1 MSLRVFTFIV
11 PRLKLKYLQ
20 LVFSETNSQHI
31 LNWNKARTSW
41 IKRKTDSQDETFIIL
56 HFCKYNRC
64 NGPPPPTPCHQWVIL
79 SLSPPPGTTR
89 SISKFKK
96 KKKTEA
102 KVRGDSTGQ
111 RLATRCFFSFSSIL
125 FSPPCLSLIP
135 FPWYN
140 VDDCCMSLTQPTR
153 NLCLPHANTM
163 VNVEVMT
170 EK

>member
-1 MSLRVFTFIV
+1 MGLRVFTFIV

-31 LNWNKARTSW
+31 LNWNKTRTSW

-79 SLSPPPGTTR
+79 SLSPPPCTTR

-96 KKKTEA
+96 KKKKKKTKPKSEIIPWDRDWRPA
-102 KVRGDSTGQ
+102 
-111 RLATRCFFSFSSIL
+111 ASFL
-125 FSPPCLSLIP
+125 FLPFCSPLHVSPSLPFLDITSMTVACLWLNQHVICAYGMP
-135 FPWYN
+135 
-140 VDDCCMSLTQPTR
+140 TQW
-153 NLCLPHANTM
+153 
-163 VNVEVMT
+163 
-170 EK
+170 